1 MMGAWRK
8 EVVTGLGGVTLMG
21 AVLFTALGHAQ
32 PVYRDGVPDVLQPS
46 AAGGEA
52 TITRFRMAYEA
63 RQHPRVIVFWNR
75 MLSDQITADRRA
87 DLRITDN
94 RVFGA
99 RAVQDPGGDP
109 NGWPSASERQG
120 GGSRS
125 IDMSIGERVTAPLP
139 RPGLAESQDWGVES
153 AFVETFLEA
162 GTHLV
167 DRNAAMQL
175 IAASRKHQDAEP
187 REQPDAQEIE
197 TAALVD
203 KADLLMEVLQTPD
216 PTGPL
221 GFRFRVNMKETR
233 TGRIVASVMWPTEP
247 LQEMPGEW
255 VAGPNGFEKVVRET
269 TLRTIGRQL
278 ADETMQALMTGWGGS
293 AKPAGR
299 IPRHGLPSDRPEIF
313 WSEGSR
319 GSAS

>member
-1 MMGAWRK
+1 MGAAKGKGRMMGAWRN
-8 EVVTGLGGVTLMG
+8 ELAAGLGGVTLMG

-46 AAGGEA
+46 ADESEA
-52 TITRFRMAYEA
+52 TIARFRTTYEA
-63 RQHPRVIVFWNR
+63 RQRPRMIVFWNR
-75 MLSDQITADRRA
+75 MLSDQVAADRRA

-94 RVFGA
+94 SVFGA
-99 RAVQDPGGDP
+99 RAVRDPGGDP

-125 IDMSIGERVTAPLP
+125 IDVSIGQRVTAPLP
-139 RPGLAESQDWGVES
+139 RPGLAESEDWSVES
-153 AFVETFLEA
+153 AFVEAFLEA
-162 GTHLV
+162 GTHLI
-167 DRNAAMQL
+167 DRNTAMRL
-175 IAASRKHQDAEP
+175 IAASRKPQDAEP
-187 REQPDAQEIE
+187 RERPDAQAIE

-221 GFRFRVNMKETR
+221 GFKFRVNVKESR

-247 LQEMPGEW
+247 LQEIPGEW
-255 VAGPNGFEKVVRET
+255 VAGPNGFQKVVRET

-278 ADETMQALMTGWGGS
+278 ADETMQALVTGWGG
-293 AKPAGR
+293 
-299 IPRHGLPSDRPEIF
+299 
-313 WSEGSR
+313 
-319 GSAS
+319 